1 MSVTIPVLYLK
12 PGRERSV
19 SNRHPWLFSGALK
32 HIPNLEDGTL
42 VMVCA
47 SDGEALALGHF
58 STGKQIVC
66 RMYAWGKDAEAS
78 ETDIIKRNIQQA
90 VDWRLKCID
99 AEQTTAYRL
108 IHAEGD
114 FLPGCIAD
122 RYQDTLVLQL
132 RTAGMMRLKAFIT
145 EQLLQV
151 PGIQHVLLRAE
162 GDDNIKEAE
171 VLAGDPGE
179 EVEFTEHGFRFLA
192 EIRQG
197 QKTGFFLDQREN
209 RALLRQYARQADV
222 LNTFAYS
229 GAFSVYALAGSAK
242 SVTSVDISQRAT
254 DACVRNV
261 EMNSP
266 GDARHTALTADCFD
280 FLKQMPQ
287 DAYDL
292 IILDPPAFTKHISTV
307 DKAARGYKE
316 INLKAMRKIR
326 KGGVLFTFSCSQHI
340 SADLFRKIIFG
351 AAADAGRNIQVLHR
365 LSQPEDHPVSIY
377 HPEGEYL
384 KGLVLRVLD

>member
-1 MSVTIPVLYLK
+1 MSVTIPPLYLK

-19 SNRHPWLFSGALK
+19 INRHPWLFSGALK
-32 HIPNLEDGTL
+32 HIPNLDDGTL
-42 VMVCA
+42 VSIST
-47 SDGEALALGHF
+47 SDGQTLGLGHF
-58 STGKQIVC
+58 STSKQIVC
-66 RMYAWGKDAEAS
+66 RMFAWGADAEAT
-78 ETDIIKRNIQQA
+78 EQEILRKHIQQA
-90 VDWRLKCID
+90 VAWRVQCIP
-99 AEQTTAYRL
+99 AHQTTAYRL

-114 FLPGCIAD
+114 FMPGCIAD
-122 RYQDTLVLQL
+122 RYQDTIVLQL
-132 RTAGMMRLKAFIT
+132 RTAGMMRMKAFIT

-151 PGIQHVLLRAE
+151 PGIQHILLRAE
-162 GDDNIKEAE
+162 GDDHVKEAE
-171 VLAGDPGE
+171 ALAGNPAE
-179 EVEFTEHGFRFLA
+179 EVEFSEHGFRFIA

-209 RALLRQYARQADV
+209 RALIQQYARNADV

-229 GAFSVYALAGSAK
+229 GAFSVYALAGNAK

-254 DACVRNV
+254 DACIRNV
-261 EMNSP
+261 ELNAP
-266 GDARHTALTADCFD
+266 ADTRHTAITADCFD
-280 FLKQMPQ
+280 FLKQMPE
-287 DAYDL
+287 DTYDL
-292 IILDPPAFTKHISTV
+292 VILDPPAFTKHISTV

-351 AAADAGRNIQVLHR
+351 AAADAGRNVQVLHR

-384 KGLVLRVLD
+384 KGLVLRILD